1 MSIGFLKKNQNLF
14 FMNAGLLADIILGD
28 SPHLKYLARFFNLL
42 VLDGNGKIVGLNN
55 NILKNTFRSE
65 DQLINQNFAK
75 FFDSEEGKAS
85 LQISINKAFKGQP
98 CSVQFNLFDSKVS
111 FKGVILPVY
120 DSGHVPDSLIIIA
133 KEEHITLVDS
143 TEIEDFWLLAS
154 KMIEEAGISHS
165 DSIDKYRSKVQKA
178 KILIVEDRNSLML
191 RLFKKLL
198 VGKKDEVLIAPNSEL
213 ALLLAKDFKPNV
225 VISDYNPIGN
235 LDSKELAI
243 AMKRDFDVNTIF
255 LSQSGNELRI
265 EDGWLDVHVKNH
277 TDSVSKILE
286 LINQLYW

>member
-1 MSIGFLKKNQNLF
+1 
-14 FMNAGLLADIILGD
+14 
-28 SPHLKYLARFFNLL
+28 
-42 VLDGNGKIVGLNN
+42 
-55 NILKNTFRSE
+55 
-65 DQLINQNFAK
+65 
-75 FFDSEEGKAS
+75 
-85 LQISINKAFKGQP
+85 
-98 CSVQFNLFDSKVS
+98 
-111 FKGVILPVY
+111 
-120 DSGHVPDSLIIIA
+120 
-133 KEEHITLVDS
+133 
-143 TEIEDFWLLAS
+143 
-154 KMIEEAGISHS
+154 
-165 DSIDKYRSKVQKA
+165 VQKA